1 MRLTSEPE
9 ARGSAATGR
18 RRPVGLIRASE
29 RAGDDLLAFVKI
41 TAHDFRGRA
50 VRDAEPH
57 GHRLGLAVGADAPR
71 ATGRRAATAALTAR
85 EFVVPRLLLRRE
97 DLADAR
103 PHRVAQ
109 PLGLSLALLLGQAG
123 APERDHL
130 LAHVIEDRVDL
141 RLLLGR
147 QVEGLHE
154 PLSHLLAATL
164 TASLAFA
171 TALPSAAPTGGGH
184 HVGAFARG
192 TEPQRGVG
200 DLQDVGLL

>member
-50 VRDAEPH
+50 VGDAEPH
-57 GHRLGLAVGADAPR
+57 GHRLGLAIGADDPHA
-71 ATGRRAATAALTAR
+71 AGRRAAAALTAR
-85 EFVVPRLLLRRE
+85 EFLVLRLLRRRE

-103 PHRVAQ
+103 AHRFAQ
-109 PLGLSLALLLGQAG
+109 PLGLGLALLLGQAG

-147 QVEGLHE
+147 QVERLHE

-164 TASLAFA
+164 TASLALAA
-171 TALPSAAPTGGGH
+171 TALASATAARRRHLGGLTGG
-184 HVGAFARG
+184 
-192 TEPQRGVG
+192 
-200 DLQDVGLL
+200 